1 MYWLTC
7 EMGLPSKAE
16 NTLLRLGSTY
26 SWRMTLGPKHSSRV
40 KSSFIVFFK
49 DIVTYLTLVTSS
61 YIHPVFNFAFSV
73 WLWYFVGQLGSK
85 IYVLLGVKFLGLKTQ
100 YIYRVFDTVHG
111 QWPRKDEGIVFPHDV
126 KVINEGT
133 YFWSGNLY
141 LTIFFA
147 SVILPIVK
155 AGVWLCL
162 NFNWQDASDIFS
174 RLGMLGDGEERSVS
188 CLLNLIGNSN
198 DWTFPCFW
206 LLQSDPSCL
215 ENWS

>member
-1 MYWLTC
+1 
-7 EMGLPSKAE
+7 
-16 NTLLRLGSTY
+16 
-26 SWRMTLGPKHSSRV
+26 MTLGPKHSSRV
-40 KSSFIVFFK
+40 KSSFIVFLR
-49 DIVTYLTLVTSS
+49 ILLHTWHLSHHLTYIQCLIL
-61 YIHPVFNFAFSV
+61 HSV
-73 WLWYFVGQLGSK
+73 CDLWLWYFVRKLGSK

-188 CLLNLIGNSN
+188 RLLNLIGNSN
-198 DWTFPCFW
+198 DWTFPCFHR
-206 LLQSDPSCL
+206 L
-215 ENWS
+215 EKL